1 MTEKHED
8 LFIWDEDNHKTEK
21 HKSSNKDEIKE
32 LKKELNLRD
41 ETISSLTE
49 SINEKESDIA
59 KLTNDLLR
67 AHADF
72 DNFRKRT
79 RAQSD
84 IDYNRAITSVLKDT
98 LNILDDFDRAL
109 HACKR
114 DEADGNF
121 YDGIELIYKGFM
133 SLLEKYGVKLMEV
146 SGQIFDPNLHE
157 AVARVQT
164 DAVAEYTVVGEL
176 QKGYLLGD
184 ALLRPAKV
192 TVAVS
197 PCECEKE

>member
-1 MTEKHED
+1 MTERHDD
-8 LFIWDEDNHKTEK
+8 LFIWDGAKNKADK
-21 HKSSNKDEIKE
+21 HKSSSKDEIKE
-32 LKKELNLRD
+32 LKKELEQKKEN
-41 ETISSLTE
+41 IFALTE
-49 SINEKESDIA
+49 NISEKEAEIA

-79 RAQSD
+79 RAQSEL
-84 IDYNRAITSVLKDT
+84 DYNRAITSVLKDT

-133 SLLEKYGVKLMEV
+133 TLLERYGVKLMEV
-146 SGQIFDPNLHE
+146 SGKTFDPNLHE
-157 AVARVQT
+157 AVARIQT
-164 DAVAEYTVVGEL
+164 DEVDEYTIVGEL

-192 TVAVS
+192 TVAVA

>member
-1 MTEKHED
+1 MTERHDD
-8 LFIWDEDNHKTEK
+8 LFIWDGAKNKADK
-21 HKSSNKDEIKE
+21 HKSSSKDEIKE
-32 LKKELNLRD
+32 LKKELEQKKEN
-41 ETISSLTE
+41 IFALTE
-49 SINEKESDIA
+49 NISEKEAEIA

-79 RAQSD
+79 RAQSEL
-84 IDYNRAITSVLKDT
+84 DYNRAITSVLKDT

-133 SLLEKYGVKLMEV
+133 TLLERYGVKLMEV
-146 SGQIFDPNLHE
+146 SGKTFDPNLHE
-157 AVARVQT
+157 AVARIQT
-164 DAVAEYTVVGEL
+164 DEVDEYTIVGEL

-184 ALLRPAKV
+184 TLLRPAKV
-192 TVAVS
+192 TVAVA